1 MATKDLYKDNKP
13 TSETKK
19 VSDKKSLNAYRVLVK
34 PLVTE
39 KGANFATENK
49 YLFEVACDTN
59 KVEVKKAI
67 EEVYG
72 IMPTSVNI
80 MNVLGKTK
88 RFGRIKGKR
97 KDWKKAIVTLPEG
110 KTINVYEG
118 V

>member
-1 MATKDLYKDNKP
+1 MATKDLYKDETTKD
-13 TSETKK
+13 ETKK
-19 VSDKKSLNAYRVLVK
+19 ATGNKVSNAYKVLVK

-39 KGANFATENK
+39 KGANFATSNK
-49 YLFEVACDTN
+49 YLFAVANDTN
-59 KVEVKKAI
+59 KVEIKKAI
-67 EEVYG
+67 EDVYG
-72 IMPTSVNI
+72 IKPTDVNV